1 MLTSDTTILVLGSTL
16 INDVVPV
23 IDSLN
28 RYQLPQLQIWGFE
41 EWGANTI
48 KKYPQ
53 TLYYSL
59 FNSNETEKYKN
70 DYNNWFGVRKQTVG
84 AKYDLLGYDLTMIA
98 LKGIKTSNDN
108 LIINPQMSD
117 IKFLQS
123 EPQLEFIDNRWLN
136 TNYYL
141 FFWDNI
147 TIKEIK
153 N

>member
-1 MLTSDTTILVLGSTL
+1 
-16 INDVVPV
+16 
-23 IDSLN
+23 
-28 RYQLPQLQIWGFE
+28 
-41 EWGANTI
+41 
-48 KKYPQ
+48 
-53 TLYYSL
+53 
-59 FNSNETEKYKN
+59 
-70 DYNNWFGVRKQTVG
+70 
-84 AKYDLLGYDLTMIA
+84 MIA

>member
-1 MLTSDTTILVLGSTL
+1 MIGKMLMNKKGFTLVEVIAAVALMAILIGLAGTNL
-16 INDVVPV
+16 
-23 IDSLN
+23 
-28 RYQLPQLQIWGFE
+28 
-41 EWGANTI
+41 I

-98 LKGIKTSNDN
+98 VKGIKTSNDN